1 MTRPASH
8 TASPAM
14 ALALAGFV
22 ATGITATTATT
33 PKLSDTLA
41 QRLHTGMLA
50 AAGAV
55 QAVAQAQAPAQ
66 AAREVAASVLPPL
79 FQKDV
84 TRPAQQQV
92 FSLPQQAAAMASAV
106 VAQPGLKVRPQGGSY
121 YDQLRGK
128 MRWVDVRFGG
138 NTLRTPDPVSRILL
152 AQSAAQRA
160 GLHEVGLSYRD
171 VYGIINAETS
181 WVPRMGAS
189 KDGTPNLGI
198 AQFEPATARAL
209 GLRNP
214 HDPVEAVHVAALHMK
229 EAAVWSARKL
239 EGLKLTPQ
247 VHAAKLREGVS
258 IYYNLSTKGRQ
269 AWNGVNTARLPVET
283 RRHINNAARGARE
296 AATLEARLQQ
306 MRAQGRD
313 TASNSQANGFLRT
326 GG

>member
-1 MTRPASH
+1 MTRPASR
-8 TASPAM
+8 TATPAM

-33 PKLSDTLA
+33 PRLSDTLA
-41 QRLHTGMLA
+41 QRLQAGMTA
-50 AAGAV
+50 AATAV
-55 QAVAQAQAPAQ
+55 QDVAQAYAPQAQPQ
-66 AAREVAASVLPPL
+66 QVAAAALPPVL
-79 FQKDV
+79 QKEAPQ
-84 TRPAQQQV
+84 PAQQQV
-92 FSLPQQAAAMASAV
+92 FALSPQMP
-106 VAQPGLKVRPQGGSY
+106 AQLGFKARPQAGGSY

-128 MRWVDVRFGG
+128 LRWVDVRFRG
-138 NTLRTPDPVSRILL
+138 NMLRTPDPVSRILL

-239 EGLKLTPQ
+239 DGLKLPPQ

-269 AWNGVNTARLPVET
+269 AWNGVNTAKLPVET
-283 RRHINNAARGARE
+283 RRHISNAARGARE

-313 TASNSQANGFLRT
+313 TASNTQAGGFLRT